1 MLERNID
8 SIIYQAYIKL
18 GDLAYEISVNS
29 KAGLEG
35 TQEQKKLWNRAIAI
49 YIYLEVIENHIEVV
63 NNSVYRI
70 INIEIVEMNK
80 FLACLKELA
89 KIEDYP
95 EAAFIPTVQVP
106 QVIVTNGSN
115 GDKGDPGVSSYTA
128 IAYASDNIGT
138 DFSATTGNYIAFKTS
153 TSPIPFIV
161 SSFAGLWK
169 KYVGEDG
176 DNGIDGED
184 GEDGNVIIYGTVNP
198 TVQGNDGDSYINT
211 VTNTLFGPKTSGVW
225 PTGIPLVG
233 PAGEDGE
240 DGLDGNTLRYG
251 TGSPS
256 NALGVD
262 GDFYIDISADFIYG
276 PKASSMWPSGTS
288 IIGPIGNDGNDGVD
302 GSDGA
307 DGTSSTVYQAW
318 ADDAIGT
325 GFTTTFDQNKEY
337 TAFLTTET
345 GLTTTVDDFAG
356 LWTKYRGD
364 GDRWNTT
371 SVTSMTIGTGIQNM
385 IVGLNL
391 AYSTG
396 QRVVI
401 ALNNDEDNRM
411 EGYVRTYDNITGQL
425 TVDVSDIFGAGTY
438 TTWDVNISGVP
449 SQVITSDSYFGEI
462 YVEENTAGTP
472 QALSSTYAK
481 ISQFTSSGAVSPGVT
496 ISPSTDDISLTV
508 RGAYKCV
515 ANLSVSCSGTNNEL
529 IIQLFR
535 NGVALV
541 GTQSRILIPASTD
554 IKQIIIDTVQDLNSA
569 DVIDVR
575 AKVVS
580 GTPNLLIEEGR
591 LSVAT
596 TGSPSTPDFTTFS
609 NLDLDTGTET
619 IDSFVSSL
627 AYGVMWEVVIRKGSN
642 RRISQIKATWEG
654 IDVNYD
660 VIGVID
666 IGTVDVILSVD
677 ISGGD
682 VRLRG
687 TATSDDWIISG
698 NRTLIK

>member
-1 MLERNID
+1 
-8 SIIYQAYIKL
+8 
-18 GDLAYEISVNS
+18 
-29 KAGLEG
+29 
-35 TQEQKKLWNRAIAI
+35 
-49 YIYLEVIENHIEVV
+49 
-63 NNSVYRI
+63 
-70 INIEIVEMNK
+70 
-80 FLACLKELA
+80 
-89 KIEDYP
+89 
-95 EAAFIPTVQVP
+95 
-106 QVIVTNGSN
+106 
-115 GDKGDPGVSSYTA
+115 
-128 IAYASDNIGT
+128 
-138 DFSATTGNYIAFKTS
+138 
-153 TSPIPFIV
+153 
-161 SSFAGLWK
+161 
-169 KYVGEDG
+169 
-176 DNGIDGED
+176 
-184 GEDGNVIIYGTVNP
+184 
-198 TVQGNDGDSYINT
+198 
-211 VTNTLFGPKTSGVW
+211 
-225 PTGIPLVG
+225 
-233 PAGEDGE
+233 
-240 DGLDGNTLRYG
+240 
-251 TGSPS
+251 
-256 NALGVD
+256 
-262 GDFYIDISADFIYG
+262 
-276 PKASSMWPSGTS
+276 
-288 IIGPIGNDGNDGVD
+288 
-302 GSDGA
+302 
-307 DGTSSTVYQAW
+307 
-318 ADDAIGT
+318 
-325 GFTTTFDQNKEY
+325 
-337 TAFLTTET
+337 
-345 GLTTTVDDFAG
+345 
-356 LWTKYRGD
+356 
-364 GDRWNTT
+364 
-371 SVTSMTIGTGIQNM
+371 MTIGTGIQNM